1 MGGHSGAGPGMPSGG
16 PGYNNAQPSS
26 ATETAFVQAPAAPP
40 AFAQFAMTG
49 RPTNQGAAP
58 WGAGMAGP
66 QPQQVM
72 AGRPPAATTPAV
84 LARHDAGGAA
94 ALLGGAAFGLQHG
107 IAAYGDGHGTGHAVA
122 QAPLGPAPQ
131 GPLAGH
137 QGQQPQ
143 HSGSSLY
150 NGNSWV
156 AAGGPEAPPTDQ
168 GQGRAGSSGAQGQSV
183 AGSHAGAGERKPV
196 AAGPLISYT
205 ATANLD
211 TNTHFSIRIGV
222 HDRVSEAFR

>member
-1 MGGHSGAGPGMPSGG
+1 MGGHSGAGPGMPLGG

-40 AFAQFAMTG
+40 AFAQYAMAG
-49 RPTNQGAAP
+49 RPSNQGAIP
-58 WGAGMAGP
+58 GGVGMAGP
-66 QPQQVM
+66 QPHQVV
-72 AGRPPAATTPAV
+72 AGRPPAATAATVHAW
-84 LARHDAGGAA
+84 HDTGGAA
-94 ALLGGAAFGLQHG
+94 APLGGTAFGLQHG
-107 IAAYGDGHGTGHAVA
+107 IAAYGHGTGHAVA

-143 HSGSSLY
+143 HNGGSLC

-156 AAGGPEAPPTDQ
+156 AAGGAEAARADQ
-168 GQGRAGSSGAQGQSV
+168 GQSRAGSSGAQGQSV